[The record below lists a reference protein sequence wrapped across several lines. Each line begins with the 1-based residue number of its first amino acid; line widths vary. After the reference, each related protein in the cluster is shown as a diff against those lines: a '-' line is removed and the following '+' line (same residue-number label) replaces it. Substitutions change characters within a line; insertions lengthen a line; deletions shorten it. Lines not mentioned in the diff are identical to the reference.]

1 MLPSLPVALEAIC
14 ETMRLLAA
22 TAGNKTAG
30 GEVLAERYWRQGS
43 CPGDEALATMMLAP
57 RENSRAGHLSSV
69 IIPCLRVPPRSA
81 AQNSWKERDHQTY
94 VLMTTN

>member
-69 IIPCLRVPPRSA
+69 FPRMFLGA
-81 AQNSWKERDHQTY
+81 LPKILGNNVTTK
-94 VLMTTN
+94 LMF

>member
-22 TAGNKTAG
+22 TADNKTAG

-69 IIPCLRVPPRSA
+69 IIPCLRVPP
-81 AQNSWKERDHQTY
+81 H
-94 VLMTTN
+94 VLGALPKILGKNVTTKLMF